1 MANYRNNRINEE
13 IKKELSDI
21 IRNNVKD
28 PRITA
33 MVSITDVNVTKDLRY
48 AKVYVS
54 IYGSNEEIESTF
66 TALKSSSG
74 FMRKELG
81 NRINIRYI
89 PQLIMEKDTSI
100 ENGMHIEEIL
110 HKIKGE

>member
-1 MANYRNNRINEE
+1 MANYRNSRINEE

-54 IYGSNEEIESTF
+54 IFGNAEEIDGTF
-66 TALKSSSG
+66 AALKNSAG

-89 PQLIMEKDTSI
+89 PQLIIEKDNSI